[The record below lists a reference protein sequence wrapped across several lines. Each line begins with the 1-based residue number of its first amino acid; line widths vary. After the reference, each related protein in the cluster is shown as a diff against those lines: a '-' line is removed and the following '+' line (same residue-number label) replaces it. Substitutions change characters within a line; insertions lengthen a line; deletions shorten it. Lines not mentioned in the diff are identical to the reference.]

1 MKEIKLNKHKYISE
15 DEGAGLA
22 APIIDLFSS
31 SLLIILSLW
40 IIFESLK
47 LKIPDNNLFTAP
59 ALLPIIT
66 ASSLIIMLLIIFKKS
81 LKSFSFLEINN
92 LFKTVNYSKNL
103 ISPIILFF
111 YIYCLTNFSFSYEIN
126 FLTLDL
132 LIGPFLIFSTISISI
147 LLFIYWRKKVYI
159 CVFVSFLWSIFL
171 SIIFY
176 NFFNIPLPGN

>member
-111 YIYCLTNFSFSYEIN
+111 YLLHFSMNPFYQIFGPIC
-126 FLTLDL
+126 FLVFYLYQFL
-132 LIGPFLIFSTISISI
+132 LV
-147 LLFIYWRKKVYI
+147 LFYQE
-159 CVFVSFLWSIFL
+159 F
-171 SIIFY
+171 
-176 NFFNIPLPGN
+176 P